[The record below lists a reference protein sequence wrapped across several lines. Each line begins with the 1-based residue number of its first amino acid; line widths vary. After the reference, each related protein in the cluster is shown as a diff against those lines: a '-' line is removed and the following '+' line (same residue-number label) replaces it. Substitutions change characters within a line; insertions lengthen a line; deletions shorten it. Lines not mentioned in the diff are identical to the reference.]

1 MIGSVGA
8 AEVGTR
14 ERLVRAT
21 REAIRDLGT
30 PAVTARRITARANA
44 NLASIPYHF
53 GSKDALVAEALVAEA
68 RDLVAPVL
76 DLLAS
81 DEPGPER
88 AAAAVVMLTDLFDRS
103 RAQVPV
109 YLAALASTPHDEA
122 VAEGIGSLWRELRA
136 GLAADVARQLDSRTL
151 PAWVDPDAM
160 AALILALVN
169 GVVVASVADPGGP
182 DHRAV
187 AAQFLSLLLA
197 TGSVVGPPGAEPEAP
212 QQPAQPAG
220 AARGR
225 AGPAGRGKRRR

>member
-1 MIGSVGA
+1 MIEGVGE

-30 PAVTARRITARANA
+30 PEVTARRITARAGA

-76 DLLAS
+76 DLLGS
-81 DEPGPER
+81 DEPGPGR
-88 AAAAVVMLTDLFDRS
+88 AAGAVAMLTDLFDRS

-109 YLAALASTPHDEA
+109 YLAALASAPHDDA
-122 VAEGIGSLWRELRA
+122 VADGIGSLWRELRV
-136 GLAADVARQLDSRTL
+136 GLASDVARQLDMGAL
-151 PAWVDPDAM
+151 PAWVDPDAT

-169 GVVVASVADPGGP
+169 GVVVASVADPDGP

-187 AAQFLSLLLA
+187 AGQFLSLLLA
-197 TGSVVGPPGAEPEAP
+197 AGPLDGFPSAKPEVRS
-212 QQPAQPAG
+212 QPARAERDRPKPA
-220 AARGR
+220 
-225 AGPAGRGKRRR
+225 RRRERRR